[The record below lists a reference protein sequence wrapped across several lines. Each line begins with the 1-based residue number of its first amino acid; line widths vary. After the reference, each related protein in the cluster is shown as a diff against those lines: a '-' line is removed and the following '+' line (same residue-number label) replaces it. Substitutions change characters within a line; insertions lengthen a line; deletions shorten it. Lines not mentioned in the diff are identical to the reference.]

1 MLKKLVGKMASH
13 SSLGVTVLDYFLVW
27 GEVLNGRLI
36 ELFLKSEVEK
46 LSEENKRLYKF
57 IVKNE
62 DLLAQRAETA
72 DQFRKL
78 LVEKSPYILAS
89 RYFDIP
95 FAQVFLQMSEIEN
108 ELNIRVEKRCQQA
121 KWIDMTDRM
130 FKNSIG
136 ESHKKMFFFIS

>member
-1 MLKKLVGKMASH
+1 MN
-13 SSLGVTVLDYFLVW
+13 
-27 GEVLNGRLI
+27 ERLI

-46 LSEENKRLYKF
+46 LPEKNKRLYKF

-62 DLLAQRAETA
+62 DLLAQQAETA
-72 DQFRKL
+72 DQFRGL

-95 FAQVFLQMSEIEN
+95 FAKVFLQMNEIEH
-108 ELNIRVEKRCQQA
+108 ELNTRVEKRCQQA

-130 FKNSIG
+130 FINSIG
-136 ESHKKMFFFIS
+136 ESDKKMFLFIS